1 MGKYSLF
8 PAPNALVEFGIN
20 KPQIAMARQAHMA
33 DHIWRDRGGM
43 LMTVEDTAGASLR
56 SAWLAGDVLD
66 AALRVS
72 LRDLN
77 ARFLDCLRRMPE
89 EELGLLG
96 FVPAVARL
104 MRATDADSTPL
115 IAACPYAL
123 FDAAF
128 RRHEYWYAMCAS
140 AGTPAVPEEDAALPA
155 EHQQEYVT
163 LTEMALFFAWHLAT
177 TNLLATRLV
186 LGMSTATAELIRS
199 STLPTITGVVR
210 IRRRL
215 LRPRWPERTLF
226 WRRLL
231 AITPQS
237 SFEEATVA
245 QLTGIQLMATAE
257 CLEQL
262 PAATASRRR

>member
-1 MGKYSLF
+1 
-8 PAPNALVEFGIN
+8 
-20 KPQIAMARQAHMA
+20 
-33 DHIWRDRGGM
+33 
-43 LMTVEDTAGASLR
+43 MTVEDTAGASLR

-89 EELGLLG
+89 EELELLG

-104 MRATDADSTPL
+104 LRATDAHSTLL

-128 RRHEYWYAMCAS
+128 RRHEYWHAMCAGAG
-140 AGTPAVPEEDAALPA
+140 AGTVAVSGEDAALPP

-199 STLPTITGVVR
+199 STLPAITGAVR
-210 IRRRL
+210 TRRRL

-245 QLTGIQLMATAE
+245 QLTGIQLMATEE

-262 PAATASRRR
+262 PAATASKRR

>member
-1 MGKYSLF
+1 M
-8 PAPNALVEFGIN
+8 
-20 KPQIAMARQAHMA
+20 R
-33 DHIWRDRGGM
+33 
-43 LMTVEDTAGASLR
+43 MTVEDTAGASLR
-56 SAWLAGDVLD
+56 SAWLAGDVLN

-89 EELGLLG
+89 EELELLG

-104 MRATDADSTPL
+104 LRATNAHSTRV

-128 RRHEYWYAMCAS
+128 RRHEYWHAMCAG
-140 AGTPAVPEEDAALPA
+140 AGTLAASEEDAGLPA
-155 EHQQEYVT
+155 EHQQEYLT

-199 STLPTITGVVR
+199 STLPAITGVVR
-210 IRRRL
+210 IRPRL

-245 QLTGIQLMATAE
+245 QLTGIQLMATE
-257 CLEQL
+257 ESFEHP
-262 PAATASRRR
+262 PATAASRRR